1 MSNDV
6 IEVENEI
13 RNVVQEKRRVVEQI
27 GALQQHICTNESWL
41 TKNTPATVGYQET
54 LEELFALQAYV
65 GELSAQAVALDDVLL
80 ELTLEQKLWDN
91 PDMLLASYARLCAC
105 PPSTLYGE
113 TALAIAST
121 VRP

>member
-27 GALQQHICTNESWL
+27 GALQQHVYTNESWL
-41 TKNTPATVGYQET
+41 TKNTPATVGYRET
-54 LEELFALQAYV
+54 LEELFTLQAYV

-80 ELTLEQKLWDN
+80 ELTLEQELWDN
-91 PDMLLASYARLCAC
+91 PDLLLAS
-105 PPSTLYGE
+105 
-113 TALAIAST
+113 
-121 VRP
+121 